1 MPPNTSKAKAGQV
14 ATAPEPATSEVLV
27 PPPSVPAEV
36 SYDLGGPD
44 STVTSVLPVADV
56 AEKVTDVEVAA
67 MVAEDKPVSSL
78 IVCCHRPQGIWRA
91 GRFWSAE
98 QVKVSVDDFSDE
110 QVEQLVA
117 EPLLSVVFV
126 QE

>member
-1 MPPNTSKAKAGQV
+1 MPPNTPKAKAGQV
-14 ATAPEPATSEVLV
+14 ATAPEPATSEVLI

-67 MVAEDKPVSSL
+67 MVAEDKPVSGL
-78 IVCCHRPQGIWRA
+78 IVRCHRPQGIWRA
-91 GRFWSAE
+91 SLFWPAE
-98 QVKVSVDDFSDE
+98 QVEVSINHFTDA

>member
-1 MPPNTSKAKAGQV
+1 MPPNTPKAKAGQV

-44 STVTSVLPVADV
+44 STVTSVLPVAV
-56 AEKVTDVEVAA
+56 
-67 MVAEDKPVSSL
+67 VAEDKPVSSL
-78 IVCCHRPQGIWRA
+78 IVRCHRPQGIWRA

-98 QVKVSVDDFSDE
+98 QVEVSVDDFSDE

-126 QE
+126 EE